1 MIRFKDSLK
10 YACPDVYM
18 DIKISEYWNLLN
30 PMKKNGD
37 PTKNSITNRAKILL
51 DEYLKG
57 NHFQSSA
64 SSDREKEQRHIQYL
78 VYLTDNDSQKI
89 KDIIKCKAEDFT
101 LYIHEAFSILNI
113 SDLMLTTQGVRKS
126 HSFGLLLL
134 DRVFTYKNTRK
145 SNGFVNF
152 YKRLGLEKKH
162 CFYCNDSE
170 ITIISKTSPSTK
182 KPMDNK
188 GRMLFD
194 LDHFYLK
201 SRFPFLALSFYN
213 LIPCCGICNSIF
225 RGVKDFTIKSH
236 INPYLDSFDEL
247 YNFLFDE
254 KEIAHSL
261 QSGAPCIKK
270 LELSKKINPTKF
282 IDKTAVDLDIENRNI
297 HNLTNINN
305 LMGDIISYSHKSW
318 DEIAF
323 YLHGYNNHKIP
334 RERSEILN
342 SSKSKLN
349 MDFLDKVKKLF

>member
-10 YACPDVYM
+10 YSSPDAYM
-18 DIKISEYWNLLN
+18 DIMVSEYWKLLN
-30 PMKKNGD
+30 PVKKNGE
-37 PTKNSITNRAKILL
+37 PIQNSITNRAKVLL

-64 SSDREKEQRHIQYL
+64 SSDKKREQRHIQYL

-89 KDIIKCKAEDFT
+89 KDIIQSRPEDFT
-101 LYIHEAFSILNI
+101 LYIDEAFSILNV
-113 SDLMLTTQGVRKS
+113 SDLMLTTKGVRKS

-134 DRVFTYKNTRK
+134 ERLFTYKKTRK

-170 ITIISKTSPSTK
+170 ITIISKTSPSIN

-213 LIPCCGICNSIF
+213 LIPCCGICNSTF

-247 YNFLFDE
+247 YHFIFDE
-254 KEIAHSL
+254 EEIAHSL
-261 QSGAPCIKK
+261 QSGSPCVKK
-270 LELSKKINPTKF
+270 LELLRKTNSTKI
-282 IDKTAVDLDIENRNI
+282 IDKTAIDLDIENRNI
-297 HNLTNINN
+297 HNLININN
-305 LMGDIISYSHKSW
+305 LMGDIISYSHESW
-318 DEIAF
+318 DAIAF
-323 YLHGYNNHKIP
+323 HLHGYNNHKIP
-334 RERSEILN
+334 RERNGILN